1 MDMKDLRKLRK
12 EQTEEA
18 LLDRIDEILD
28 EDNISSVDVEEIKDC
43 WKAIWYA
50 HQCGKE
56 TA

>member
-28 EDNISSVDVEEIKDC
+28 EDNINSVDVEEIKDC

-50 HQCGKE
+50 HQCSKE
-56 TA
+56 TV

>member
-28 EDNISSVDVEEIKDC
+28 EDNINSVDVEEITDC

-50 HQCGKE
+50 HQCCKE

>member
-28 EDNISSVDVEEIKDC
+28 EDNLSSVDVEEIKDC

-50 HQCGKE
+50 HQCCKE

>member
-43 WKAIWYA
+43 WKVIWYA
-50 HQCGKE
+50 HQCCKE

>member
-28 EDNISSVDVEEIKDC
+28 EEEIKDC

-50 HQCGKE
+50 HQCCKE

>member
-43 WKAIWYA
+43 WKTIWYA
-50 HQCGKE
+50 HQCCKE